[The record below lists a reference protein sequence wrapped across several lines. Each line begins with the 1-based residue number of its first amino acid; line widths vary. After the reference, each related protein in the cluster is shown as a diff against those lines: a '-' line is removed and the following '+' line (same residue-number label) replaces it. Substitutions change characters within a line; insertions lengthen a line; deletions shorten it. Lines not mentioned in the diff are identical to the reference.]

1 MEAAAAGLDPGQT
14 RPADPAT
21 SENEDGAI
29 KKTFDWVGS
38 DEPRRFLI
46 INQGSEK
53 GPLSACQ
60 VSVVLNGLADVRATR

>member
-1 MEAAAAGLDPGQT
+1 MTKALQFISGSMEAAAAGLDPGQT

-53 GPLSACQ
+53 GPL
-60 VSVVLNGLADVRATR
+60 ADSPF